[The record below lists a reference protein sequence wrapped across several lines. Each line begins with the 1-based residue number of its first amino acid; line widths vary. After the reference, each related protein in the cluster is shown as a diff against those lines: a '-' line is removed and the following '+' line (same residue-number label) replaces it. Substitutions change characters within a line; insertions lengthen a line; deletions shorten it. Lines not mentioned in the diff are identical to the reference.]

1 MIYFVLIYN
10 WLHDKIDSFGA
21 NLMGAVTSWMTAIAL
36 ILVTIWIM
44 IQGYRLITGQS
55 RESMMGLVTNMV
67 RVVVIVTAA
76 TTVGAL
82 GHNLHTL
89 VTTELTTDINQLF
102 TGDDSTLAQTIDKNL
117 AYTQLAMSAID
128 TVQVPSGDTE
138 GVANKARAQAF
149 ATFGTASPPM
159 AAAAM
164 LLLYEITLALV
175 IGLAPLFIM
184 CLLFE
189 QTKGLFQKWLLYG
202 IGTLFSMGVLAFIS
216 SLALQLTL
224 RVAAALW
231 TASIINSITGMG
243 AEGFTSQSMQQ
254 GGIGLLMTVL
264 IVSSPPLAAM
274 FFQGTV
280 GNFLFQSAFGMGGAR
295 AAAMQQGLP
304 PGAYG
309 GLHGPGQAITAQT
322 IQGQHGGGAGSL
334 GNLSANRATGN
345 VSAAQADTR
354 KASGQSTYGSAV
366 SSPRLGG

>member
-1 MIYFVLIYN
+1 
-10 WLHDKIDSFGA
+10 
-21 NLMGAVTSWMTAIAL
+21 MTAIAL
-36 ILVTIWIM
+36 VLVTIWIM

-55 RESMMGLVTNMV
+55 RESMMAMVMNMT
-67 RVVVIVTAA
+67 RVVIIVTVA
-76 TTVGAL
+76 TTIGVL
-82 GHNLHTL
+82 GPNLHTL
-89 VTTELTTDINQLF
+89 VTTELTSDINQLF

-117 AYTQLAMSAID
+117 AETQLAMAAID
-128 TVQVPSGDTE
+128 TVQIPPGDTE
-138 GVANKARAQAF
+138 SAASKARAQAF

-184 CLLFE
+184 CLIFE

-216 SLALQLTL
+216 SLVLQLTL
-224 RVAAALW
+224 RVAGALW
-231 TASIINSITGMG
+231 SANIINSITGMG

-280 GNFLFQSAFGMGGAR
+280 GSFLTYSAFGMGGASR
-295 AAAMQQGLP
+295 IGPQGQP
-304 PGAYG
+304 PGSYG
-309 GLHGPGQAITAQT
+309 GGY
-322 IQGQHGGGAGSL
+322 GGGAYAPPISSTAQ
-334 GNLSANRATGN
+334 SANLGSRAGGDAYGNPGATTRLTGT
-345 VSAAQADTR
+345 SA
-354 KASGQSTYGSAV
+354 STYADAIR
-366 SSPRLGG
+366 PAPTLPTGGAR

>member
-1 MIYFVLIYN
+1 MIYFALIYK
-10 WLHDKIDSFGA
+10 WLHGRIDTFGTD
-21 NLMGAVTSWMTAIAL
+21 LMGVVSTWMTAIAL
-36 ILVTIWIM
+36 ILVTIWIL

-55 RESMMGLVTNMV
+55 RDSMMALVTNMV
-67 RVVVIVTAA
+67 RIVVIVAVA
-76 TTVGAL
+76 TTVGAV

-89 VTTELTTDINQLF
+89 VTTELTTDVNQLF
-102 TGDDSTLAQTIDKNL
+102 TGDKTPIAKTIDDNL
-117 AYTQLAMSAID
+117 LYTQLAMSAID
-128 TVQVPSGDTE
+128 TVQVPPGDSE
-138 GVANKARAQAF
+138 SASSKARAQAF

-184 CLLFE
+184 CLIFD

-216 SLALQLTL
+216 SLVLQLTL
-224 RVAAALW
+224 NVAKALW
-231 TASIINSITGMG
+231 TASLINGITGQG

-280 GNFLFQSAFGMGGAR
+280 GNFLTYSAFGAGGGSR
-295 AAAMQQGLP
+295 LGPQGQP
-304 PGAYG
+304 PGSYG
-309 GLHGPGQAITAQT
+309 GRGHVASAGPQASTDQSNSALQGGTSGYNPGAAVRGAHATSVAQT
-322 IQGQHGGGAGSL
+322 DVMKVAPKSPAGG
-334 GNLSANRATGN
+334 T
-345 VSAAQADTR
+345 
-354 KASGQSTYGSAV
+354 
-366 SSPRLGG
+366 P

>member
-21 NLMGAVTSWMTAIAL
+21 NLMGAVTSWMTALAL
-36 ILVTIWIM
+36 TLVTIWIM
-44 IQGYRLITGQS
+44 IQGYRLIIGQS

-67 RVVVIVTAA
+67 RVVVIVAVA
-76 TTVGAL
+76 TTVGAA

-89 VTTELTTDINQLF
+89 VTTELTTDVNQLF
-102 TGDDSTLAQTIDKNL
+102 TGDDTTLAQTIDKNL
-117 AYTQLAMSAID
+117 AYTQLAMAAID
-128 TVQVPSGDTE
+128 TVQIPPGDTE
-138 GVANKARAQAF
+138 SASSKARAQAF

-184 CLLFE
+184 CLIFE

-216 SLALQLTL
+216 SLVLQLTL
-224 RVAAALW
+224 NVAKALW
-231 TASIINSITGMG
+231 AAGIINGITGLG
-243 AEGFTSQSMQQ
+243 AEGFTNQSMQQ

-280 GNFLFQSAFGMGGAR
+280 GNFLSYSAFGMGHSSKPGP
-295 AAAMQQGLP
+295 QGQP
-304 PGAYG
+304 PGSYGRGYG
-309 GLHGPGQAITAQT
+309 GTGNALPQSNTAQT
-322 IQGQHGGGAGSL
+322 NSSNHAAGGPL
-334 GNLSANRATGN
+334 GNSSFGTRGTIISSSSGDFVKNR
-345 VSAAQADTR
+345 S
-354 KASGQSTYGSAV
+354 
-366 SSPRLGG
+366 

>member
-21 NLMGAVTSWMTAIAL
+21 NLMGAVTSWMTALAL
-36 ILVTIWIM
+36 TLVTIWIM

-55 RESMMGLVTNMV
+55 RESMIGLVTNMV
-67 RVVVIVTAA
+67 RVVVIVAVA
-76 TTVGAL
+76 TTVGAA

-102 TGDDSTLAQTIDKNL
+102 TGDDTTLAQTIDKNL
-117 AYTQLAMSAID
+117 AYTQLAMAAID
-128 TVQVPSGDTE
+128 TVQIPPGDTE
-138 GVANKARAQAF
+138 SASSKARAQAF

-184 CLLFE
+184 CLIFE

-202 IGTLFSMGVLAFIS
+202 IGTLFSMGVLAFMS
-216 SLALQLTL
+216 SLVLQLTL
-224 RVAAALW
+224 NVAKALW
-231 TASIINSITGMG
+231 AAGIINGITGLG
-243 AEGFTSQSMQQ
+243 AEGFTNQSMQQ

-280 GNFLFQSAFGMGGAR
+280 GNFLTYSAFGMGHNSKPGP
-295 AAAMQQGLP
+295 QGQP
-304 PGAYG
+304 PGSYGGGPHPLPTDIGRPMQTNTSSGGTNAYG
-309 GLHGPGQAITAQT
+309 ST
-322 IQGQHGGGAGSL
+322 S
-334 GNLSANRATGN
+334 S
-345 VSAAQADTR
+345 STR
-354 KASGQSTYGSAV
+354 SSVA
-366 SSPRLGG
+366 SSPTPIDAIKIQIAPRARS

>member
-1 MIYFVLIYN
+1 MVYFALIYN

-21 NLMGAVTSWMTAIAL
+21 NLMGAVTSWMTALAL

-67 RVVVIVTAA
+67 RVVVIVTIA
-76 TTVGAL
+76 TAVGAV

-89 VTTELTTDINQLF
+89 ATTELTTDVNQLF
-102 TGDDSTLAQTIDKNL
+102 TGDDTTLAETIDKNL
-117 AYTQLAMSAID
+117 AYTQLAISAIN
-128 TVQVPSGDTE
+128 TVQVPPGDTE
-138 GVANKARAQAF
+138 GTASKARAQAF
-149 ATFGTASPPM
+149 AIFGTASPPM

-184 CLLFE
+184 CLIFE

-202 IGTLFSMGVLAFIS
+202 IGTLFSMGMLAFIS
-216 SLALQLTL
+216 SLVLQLTL

-231 TASIINSITGMG
+231 TSSIINSITGLG

-264 IVSSPPLAAM
+264 IISSPPLAAM

-280 GNFLFQSAFGMGGAR
+280 GNFMHFSAFGGGMASR
-295 AAAMQQGLP
+295 PGPQGQP
-304 PGAYG
+304 PGSYG
-309 GLHGPGQAITAQT
+309 
-322 IQGQHGGGAGSL
+322 HGGHAPSQADVGQIATLGQQAGGVSNNRNIGRMA
-334 GNLSANRATGN
+334 GNAQS
-345 VSAAQADTR
+345 AQADVVR
-354 KASGQSTYGSAV
+354 PANPSAGS
-366 SSPRLGG
+366 

>member
-1 MIYFVLIYN
+1 MVYFVLIYN
-10 WLHDKIDSFGA
+10 WLHDRIDSFGT

-36 ILVTIWIM
+36 LLVTLWIM
-44 IQGYRLITGQS
+44 IQGYRMLSGQS
-55 RESMMGLVTNMV
+55 REPMMGLMVNMV
-67 RVVVIVTAA
+67 RVAVIVTVA
-76 TTVGAL
+76 TSVGVA
-82 GHNLHTL
+82 GRNLHTL
-89 VTTELTTDINQLF
+89 VTTEFTTDINQLF

-117 AYTQLAMSAID
+117 AMTQLAMAAID
-128 TVQVPSGDTE
+128 TVQVPPGDTE
-138 GVANKARAQAF
+138 NTASKARAQAF

-184 CLLFE
+184 CLIFE

-216 SLALQLTL
+216 SLVLQLTL
-224 RVAAALW
+224 KVAEALW
-231 TASIINSITGMG
+231 AANIINAITGLG
-243 AEGFTSQSMQQ
+243 SEGFTNQSLQQ

-280 GNFLFQSAFGMGGAR
+280 GNFLHYSAFGSGVHSRLGP
-295 AAAMQQGLP
+295 QGQP

-309 GLHGPGQAITAQT
+309 RSGYAQ
-322 IQGQHGGGAGSL
+322 GAAGAGQVVTRQAGEVLQNL
-334 GNLSANRATGN
+334 GLSARLPGTPHADVIRPAPAPAFTG
-345 VSAAQADTR
+345 
-354 KASGQSTYGSAV
+354 
-366 SSPRLGG
+366 SSPRGPAT

>member
-1 MIYFVLIYN
+1 MVYFVLIYN
-10 WLHDKIDSFGA
+10 WLHSRIDSFGA

-36 ILVTIWIM
+36 LLVTIWIM

-67 RVVVIVTAA
+67 RVVVIVAIA
-76 TTVGAL
+76 TTVGAV

-102 TGDDSTLAQTIDKNL
+102 TGDDTTLAQTIDKNL

-128 TVQVPSGDTE
+128 TVQVPPGDTE
-138 GVANKARAQAF
+138 SASSKARAQAF
-149 ATFGTASPPM
+149 ATFGTASPAM

-184 CLLFE
+184 CLIFE

-216 SLALQLTL
+216 SLVLQLTL
-224 RVAAALW
+224 KVAEALW
-231 TASIINSITGMG
+231 AANIINGITGMG
-243 AEGFTSQSMQQ
+243 AEGFTNQSMQQ

-280 GNFLFQSAFGMGGAR
+280 GNFMHFSAFGGGMASRPGPQGQPPGSYGGYGGGAYAPPPSGTAQTTDPGGQARPNGFGNKPGAATRLPGAPSSAYADIIRPAPTPTGGAR
-295 AAAMQQGLP
+295 
-304 PGAYG
+304 
-309 GLHGPGQAITAQT
+309 
-322 IQGQHGGGAGSL
+322 
-334 GNLSANRATGN
+334 
-345 VSAAQADTR
+345 
-354 KASGQSTYGSAV
+354 
-366 SSPRLGG
+366 

>member
-1 MIYFVLIYN
+1 MIYFALIYN

-21 NLMGAVTSWMTAIAL
+21 NLMGAVTSWMTALAL

-67 RVVVIVTAA
+67 RVVVIVTIA
-76 TTVGAL
+76 TAVGAV

-89 VTTELTTDINQLF
+89 ATIELTTDVNQLF
-102 TGDDSTLAQTIDKNL
+102 TGDDTTLAETIDKNL
-117 AYTQLAMSAID
+117 AYTQLAISAIN
-128 TVQVPSGDTE
+128 TVQVPPGDVE
-138 GVANKARAQAF
+138 GTTSKARAQAF
-149 ATFGTASPPM
+149 AIFGTASPPM

-184 CLLFE
+184 CLIFE

-202 IGTLFSMGVLAFIS
+202 IGTLFSMGMLAFIS
-216 SLALQLTL
+216 SLVLQLTL

-231 TASIINSITGMG
+231 TSSIINSITGLG

-264 IVSSPPLAAM
+264 IISSPPLAAM

-280 GNFLFQSAFGMGGAR
+280 GNFMHFSAFGGGMASR
-295 AAAMQQGLP
+295 PGPQGQPPGSYGGYGSGYAAAHLDRSQSKTDQPVGTSAPNNLNLARM
-304 PGAYG
+304 
-309 GLHGPGQAITAQT
+309 PGQA
-322 IQGQHGGGAGSL
+322 
-334 GNLSANRATGN
+334 
-345 VSAAQADTR
+345 SAAQTDIT
-354 KASGQSTYGSAV
+354 KTG
-366 SSPRLGG
+366 SSPIVRS

>member
-1 MIYFVLIYN
+1 MVYFALIYN

-21 NLMGAVTSWMTAIAL
+21 NLMGAVTNWMTALAL

-67 RVVVIVTAA
+67 RVVVIVTMA
-76 TTVGAL
+76 TAVGAV

-102 TGDDSTLAQTIDKNL
+102 TGDDTTLAETIDKNL
-117 AYTQLAMSAID
+117 AYTQLAMSAIN
-128 TVQVPSGDTE
+128 TVQVPPGDTE
-138 GVANKARAQAF
+138 GTASKARAQAF

-184 CLLFE
+184 CLIFE

-202 IGTLFSMGVLAFIS
+202 IGTLFSMGMLAFIS
-216 SLALQLTL
+216 SLVLQLTL

-231 TASIINSITGMG
+231 TSSIINSITGLG

-254 GGIGLLMTVL
+254 GGVGLLMTVL
-264 IVSSPPLAAM
+264 IISSPPLAAM

-280 GNFLFQSAFGMGGAR
+280 GNFMHFSAFGGGMASRPGPQGQPPGSYGHGGHAPSQAGAGQITTLGQQGGGVSYSHNIGRMAGNAHPAR
-295 AAAMQQGLP
+295 ADVVRPASSS
-304 PGAYG
+304 
-309 GLHGPGQAITAQT
+309 
-322 IQGQHGGGAGSL
+322 AGS
-334 GNLSANRATGN
+334 
-345 VSAAQADTR
+345 
-354 KASGQSTYGSAV
+354 
-366 SSPRLGG
+366 

>member
-1 MIYFVLIYN
+1 MVYFVLIYN

-21 NLMGAVTSWMTAIAL
+21 NLMGAVTSWMTALAL
-36 ILVTIWIM
+36 TLVTIWIM

-55 RESMMGLVTNMV
+55 RESMMGLVTSMV
-67 RVVVIVTAA
+67 RVVVIVTVA
-76 TTVGAL
+76 TTVGAA

-102 TGDDSTLAQTIDKNL
+102 TGDDTTLAQTIDKNL
-117 AYTQLAMSAID
+117 AYTQLAMAAID
-128 TVQVPSGDTE
+128 TVQIPPGDTE
-138 GVANKARAQAF
+138 SASSKARAQTF

-184 CLLFE
+184 CLIFE

-216 SLALQLTL
+216 SLVLQLTL
-224 RVAAALW
+224 NVAKALW
-231 TASIINSITGMG
+231 AADIINGITGVG
-243 AEGFTSQSMQQ
+243 AEGFTNQSMQQ

-274 FFQGTV
+274 FFQGTI
-280 GNFLFQSAFGMGGAR
+280 GQFYFNSAFGHGGAR
-295 AAAMQQGLP
+295 QGANGQLQS
-304 PGAYG
+304 PGAYNG
-309 GLHGPGQAITAQT
+309 GYGPSHASHAAT
-322 IQGQHGGGAGSL
+322 GQH
-334 GNLSANRATGN
+334 
-345 VSAAQADTR
+345 VSGLN
-354 KASGQSTYGSAV
+354 SPSSTSPGI
-366 SSPRLGG
+366 PRLGGVGYSTASDTMKQGGGLANPAASRG

>member
-21 NLMGAVTSWMTAIAL
+21 NLMGAVTSWMTALAL

-55 RESMMGLVTNMV
+55 RESMMGLATNMV
-67 RVVVIVTAA
+67 RVVVIVTIA
-76 TTVGAL
+76 TTVGAA
-82 GHNLHTL
+82 GHNLHTF
-89 VTTELTTDINQLF
+89 VTTELTTDNNQLF
-102 TGDDSTLAQTIDKNL
+102 TGDDTTLAQTIDKNL
-117 AYTQLAMSAID
+117 AYTQLAMAAID
-128 TVQVPSGDTE
+128 TVQIPPGDTE
-138 GVANKARAQAF
+138 SASSKARAQAF

-184 CLLFE
+184 CLIFE

-216 SLALQLTL
+216 SLVLQLTL
-224 RVAAALW
+224 NVAKALW
-231 TASIINSITGMG
+231 AAGIINGITGLG
-243 AEGFTSQSMQQ
+243 AEGFTNQSMQQ

-274 FFQGTV
+274 FFQGTI
-280 GNFLFQSAFGMGGAR
+280 GQFYFNSAFGHGGAG
-295 AAAMQQGLP
+295 QGANGQLQS

-309 GLHGPGQAITAQT
+309 YGGHGPSPA
-322 IQGQHGGGAGSL
+322 S
-334 GNLSANRATGN
+334 RATQN
-345 VSAAQADTR
+345 HQA
-354 KASGQSTYGSAV
+354 STGGYNSPSPTFLGT
-366 SSPRLGG
+366 PRLGGVGYSSASDKMKQGSGLANPTASR

>member
-21 NLMGAVTSWMTAIAL
+21 NLMGAVTSWMTALAL

-55 RESMMGLVTNMV
+55 RESMMGLATNMV
-67 RVVVIVTAA
+67 RVVVIVAIA
-76 TTVGAL
+76 TTVGAA

-89 VTTELTTDINQLF
+89 VTTELSTDINQLF
-102 TGDDSTLAQTIDKNL
+102 TGDDTTLAQTIDKNL
-117 AYTQLAMSAID
+117 AYTQLAMAAID
-128 TVQVPSGDTE
+128 TVQIPPGDTE
-138 GVANKARAQAF
+138 SASSKARAQAF

-184 CLLFE
+184 CLIFE

-216 SLALQLTL
+216 SLVLQLTL
-224 RVAAALW
+224 NVAKALW
-231 TASIINSITGMG
+231 AAGIINGITGLG
-243 AEGFTSQSMQQ
+243 AEGFTNQSMQQ

-274 FFQGTV
+274 FFQGTI
-280 GNFLFQSAFGMGGAR
+280 GQFYFNSAFGHGGAR
-295 AAAMQQGLP
+295 QGANGQLQS
-304 PGAYG
+304 PGAYNG
-309 GLHGPGQAITAQT
+309 GYGPSHASHAAT
-322 IQGQHGGGAGSL
+322 GQH
-334 GNLSANRATGN
+334 
-345 VSAAQADTR
+345 VSGLN
-354 KASGQSTYGSAV
+354 SPSSTSPGI
-366 SSPRLGG
+366 PRLGGVGYSTASDTMKQGGGLANPAASRG